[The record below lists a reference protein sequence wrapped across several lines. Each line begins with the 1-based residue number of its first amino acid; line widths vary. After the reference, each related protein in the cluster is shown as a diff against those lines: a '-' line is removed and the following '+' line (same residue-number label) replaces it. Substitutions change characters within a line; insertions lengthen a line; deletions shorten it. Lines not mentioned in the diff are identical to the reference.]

1 MLEGLVSGSEHGAIL
16 FFQWFPSTT
25 TTGAHSKK
33 HEARIQ
39 QANTEM
45 ITVLNGTRKKQYWE
59 RDLGCFALRCGSL
72 QMPLFTGEAKK
83 KHHPWGFTPLF
94 GLPFSGWFNVTP
106 KSQNAMF
113 EAPSNCN
120 TFIRADPRRAE
131 KKESRGSVCQEP
143 PSAPRGDERLGAL
156 GSPAASAPQSPP
168 RPRTPGNPKRP
179 LFRELG
185 TFCVG

>member
-39 QANTEM
+39 Q
-45 ITVLNGTRKKQYWE
+45 
-59 RDLGCFALRCGSL
+59 DLGCLALRCGSL

-185 TFCVG
+185 TFWVG